1 MFLYIVRH
9 GQSERNRDRSGPFD
23 CPLTGVG
30 EEQARRAAE
39 WLADKG
45 IETVYCSPSIR
56 TLQTATAIGKRLGLR
71 PKAWGDLVEWGF
83 LFDSPGLTGK
93 EMRTRFP
100 DIEIDDSFRD
110 DVPWIAHKDDES
122 WTELKER
129 ARSVL
134 ETILERHPTGSSPV
148 ALVTHAHFAR
158 FLIGEA
164 IGFSEVEGLG
174 GVIEHYNCGI
184 TAIEFRPDRTILWYL
199 NAHGH
204 LGDLITH

>member
-1 MFLYIVRH
+1 
-9 GQSERNRDRSGPFD
+9 
-23 CPLTGVG
+23 
-30 EEQARRAAE
+30 
-39 WLADKG
+39 G

-122 WTELKER
+122 WTERAGR
-129 ARSVL
+129 ARSVRA
-134 ETILERHPTGSSPV
+134 TSRRRHRTGSSPV
-148 ALVTHAHFAR
+148 APGAHPHFAR
-158 FLIGEA
+158 SRTAEA
-164 IGFSEVEGLG
+164 IGFGEVEGLG
-174 GVIEHYNCGI
+174 GVIEPYNCGG
-184 TAIEFRPDRTILWYL
+184 TAIEFRPDR
-199 NAHGH
+199 
-204 LGDLITH
+204 

>member
-23 CPLTGVG
+23 CSLTDVG
-30 EEQARRAAE
+30 HEQAKRAGE

-45 IETVYCSPSIR
+45 IETIYCSPSIR
-56 TLQTATAIGKRLGLR
+56 TLQTATHIGRRLNLR
-71 PKAWGDLVEWGF
+71 PRTWGDLVEWGY
-83 LFDSPGLTGK
+83 LFDSPGLTGR
-93 EMRTRFP
+93 EMRTQFP
-100 DIEIDDSFRD
+100 DIDITENYAD

-129 ARSVL
+129 AEGVFKNL
-134 ETILERHPTGSSPV
+134 MEKHPVGSPAV

-158 FLIGEA
+158 FLIAAA
-164 IGFSEVEGLG
+164 IGYSEVEGLG
-174 GVIEHYNCGI
+174 GVFEHYNCGI
-184 TAIEFRPDRTILWYL
+184 TALEFREDRTIFWYL

-204 LGDLITH
+204 LGDLITN